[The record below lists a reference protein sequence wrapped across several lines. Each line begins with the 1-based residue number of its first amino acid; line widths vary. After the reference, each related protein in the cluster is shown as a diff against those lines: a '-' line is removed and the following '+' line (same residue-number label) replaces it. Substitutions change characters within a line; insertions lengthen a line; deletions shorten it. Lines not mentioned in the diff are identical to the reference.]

1 VPPPKKDIPWDAQS
15 QSAYGRE
22 TFYEAPMSR
31 AYSPAPS
38 QAGMY
43 MPAPAYGA
51 PGSGRGTPVGGRQY
65 AQSTMSRPVTN
76 YLDMPNHMISGDG
89 PSDLEL
95 ERGVQDMLRDAD
107 MSQITKRAVRTHL
120 EAVFGVSLTARKD
133 FINSVIE
140 REVAARSAYDAAGG
154 SPPRL

>member
-1 VPPPKKDIPWDAQS
+1 
-15 QSAYGRE
+15 
-22 TFYEAPMSR
+22 MSR

-38 QAGMY
+38 QGGMY
-43 MPAPAYGA
+43 VPAPAYGSLGYNNS
-51 PGSGRGTPVGGRQY
+51 GSGGRGTPVGGRQY
-65 AQSTMSRPVTN
+65 AQSTMSRPATN
-76 YLDMPNHMISGDG
+76 YLDMPSHMLQGDG

-95 ERGVQDMLRDAD
+95 ERGIQDLLRDAD

-120 EAVFGVSLTARKD
+120 ENVFGVSLTARKD

-140 REVAARSAYDAAGG
+140 REVAARSAQDAAGG